1 MKKILLLELEGV
13 KNTEKS
19 SFDLNLMEFKS
30 RQRLWNTPNLGL
42 LTVGGCLSDRFYI
55 DYIDLNYEKQLK
67 PDYDYVFMSPS
78 TSQANRA
85 YELSHFFHQNN
96 VRVVLGGP
104 HASMMPV
111 EAKIY
116 SDTVFIGESENILK
130 TIDNVIPEGVI
141 TCEKKTDLELFD
153 FVPLYGL
160 SGKYPYTSF
169 PVQLSR
175 GCPHQCSFCISSS
188 IYGKKIRRKTLAQA
202 NKELMYL
209 KSFKNRPFVFF
220 TDDNFFLDENYI
232 LKLFDILK
240 NLKIEW
246 YAFTDI
252 SIYKKDKILKR
263 LYSSGCRKLLIGF
276 ESLNSDNL
284 EKINKSGFKK
294 NKRGEYE
301 KAINIIQSNKIGVVG
316 SFVLGLDN
324 DTEET
329 FDELYDFIVNT
340 KIYGTNITIATPFPG
355 TRYYEELS
363 EKENLPCDWSLYDG
377 FTLVHKLKNI
387 SSDRFMIKYKEL
399 IAKINSP
406 ERINSVLDFFKKV
419 N

>member
-1 MKKILLLELEGV
+1 
-13 KNTEKS
+13 
-19 SFDLNLMEFKS
+19 
-30 RQRLWNTPNLGL
+30 
-42 LTVGGCLSDRFYI
+42 
-55 DYIDLNYEKQLK
+55 
-67 PDYDYVFMSPS
+67 
-78 TSQANRA
+78 
-85 YELSHFFHQNN
+85 
-96 VRVVLGGP
+96 
-104 HASMMPV
+104 MMPV

-130 TIDNVIPEGVI
+130 TIDNVMPEGVI

-284 EKINKSGFKK
+284 EKINKSGFRK
-294 NKRGEYE
+294 NKRGE
-301 KAINIIQSNKIGVVG
+301 
-316 SFVLGLDN
+316 
-324 DTEET
+324 
-329 FDELYDFIVNT
+329 
-340 KIYGTNITIATPFPG
+340 
-355 TRYYEELS
+355 
-363 EKENLPCDWSLYDG
+363 
-377 FTLVHKLKNI
+377 
-387 SSDRFMIKYKEL
+387 
-399 IAKINSP
+399 
-406 ERINSVLDFFKKV
+406 
-419 N
+419 